1 MNEIDPPPKD
11 PDPDKPEPDKP
22 DSDKRGSDEPRLEA
36 EKGESSRQDEQL
48 AQEIRER
55 LLRLEGLS
63 RLYPESVGAAAFGDG
78 TAIKNQ
84 FNVPQGGRIYHAD
97 GDITFGPTAQEQRP
111 EPIPLTED
119 ELARLDPEYLVVTD
133 TLTTLVEAMRP
144 GRVYGLA
151 GPPGSGRTTLARA
164 ALARFGTRP
173 QVVTLPGGTD
183 PRRLRLA
190 DAKAETGYLIDAG
203 DADWTRSKNQAV
215 FQHLTHLA
223 TQAKCVF
230 VVLLDERAHLT
241 PVQRSTYVVSHL
253 APHAIRVFERCLAY
267 GLRDQGRFEADRQAR
282 RLAEHQRIREE
293 LDSDTRPREAYALAM
308 SVLKRL
314 RQGRDLDEVINEVC
328 DERPFRLRER
338 AQSLLAPGGPAVSAD
353 KDLWS
358 QARESI
364 YRRSFLLAL
373 AVLDGKS
380 MVTITAAA
388 LRLAKKVDAER
399 ESPASAETTWSAF
412 DETLSGWLEYAHA
425 EDDHVK
431 DDHQDEGAE
440 RRIRL
445 RVPALVP
452 VILDVAWH
460 NHPTVRGPLIDWLSD
475 LTQDDD
481 TQVRIAAAQ
490 AIGKL
495 AGYDYTA
502 IDEEFIQPWARA
514 YRVAGH
520 RLAAWA
526 LETAALEA
534 RSAAP
539 RVRKR
544 LRTWARGTLPQRS
557 VAVRAYATSLG
568 LMDIGDTLSG
578 LRGIAGTAHAD
589 LRTQAARAMAELA
602 LSGVHREIVRELA
615 DWTRA
620 GNTGLRVAAVEAM
633 LRLAVATLDHEPDRP
648 LLLGML
654 VEGEARVRAEIA
666 QLWRN
671 ALADQRGRA
680 WPSFGMWARHA
691 DTDPELIPLLG
702 DLVAGLGADPRLRRA
717 LRFYLSWWR
726 DRVISAATA
735 NTFLAYL
742 DRRSP

>member
-1 MNEIDPPPKD
+1 MNEIDPPPK
-11 PDPDKPEPDKP
+11 EP
-22 DSDKRGSDEPRLEA
+22 DSDEPPRLQA
-36 EKGESSRQDEQL
+36 EKGEPARPHEQL
-48 AQEIRER
+48 AEEIRER

-84 FNVPQGGRIYHAD
+84 FNMPQGGRIYHAD
-97 GDITFGPTAQEQRP
+97 GDITIGSPGHEQRP

-119 ELARLDPEYLVVTD
+119 ELARLDPEYLVVTE
-133 TLTTLVEAMRP
+133 TLTTLAEAMQP
-144 GRVYGLA
+144 GRVHGLA
-151 GPPGSGRTTLARA
+151 GPLGSGRTTLALA

-173 QVVTLPGGTD
+173 RVVTLPGVTD

-190 DAKAETGYLIDAG
+190 DVKAETGYLIDAS

-223 TQAKCVF
+223 TQAKSAF
-230 VVLLDERAHLT
+230 VVLLSERAHLT
-241 PVQRSTYVVSHL
+241 PVQRSTYVVSHVP
-253 APHAIRVFERCLAY
+253 PHAIRVFERCLAY
-267 GLRDQGRFEADRQAR
+267 GLRDQSRFEADRQAR

-308 SVLKRL
+308 SVLNRL

-328 DERPFRLRER
+328 DERPSRLRER
-338 AQSLLAPGGPAVSAD
+338 AQSLLAPGPAASAT
-353 KDLWS
+353 
-358 QARESI
+358 QAKESI
-364 YRRSFLLAL
+364 YRRSFVLAL

-380 MVTITAAA
+380 MVTITSAT
-388 LRLAKKVDAER
+388 LRLAEKVDVER
-399 ESPASAETTWSAF
+399 DGPFVESTWSPF

-425 EDDHVK
+425 EDDH
-431 DDHQDEGAE
+431 QDEGTE

-445 RVPALVP
+445 RVPALIP
-452 VILDVAWH
+452 MILDVAWH
-460 NHPTVRGPLIDWLSD
+460 NHPTLREPLTDWLSD
-475 LTQDDD
+475 LTEDED

-502 IDEEFIQPWARA
+502 IDEEFIQPWVRA

-526 LETAALEA
+526 LEAAAQEA
-534 RSAAP
+534 RFAP

-544 LRTWARGTLPQRS
+544 LQAWARGTLPQRS

-568 LMDIGDTLSG
+568 LLDIGDTLSG
-578 LRGIAGTAHAD
+578 LRGIAATARAD
-589 LRTQAARAMAELA
+589 LRTEAARAMAELSLGGA
-602 LSGVHREIVRELA
+602 HREIVRELA
-615 DWTRA
+615 DWARA
-620 GNTGLRVAAVEAM
+620 GNTGLRTAAVEAM
-633 LRLAVATLDHEPDRP
+633 LRLAVATRDHEPHRP

-654 VEGEARVRAEIA
+654 VEGEAVEGGARVRAEIM

-671 ALADQRGRA
+671 ALADQGGRA
-680 WPSFGMWARHA
+680 WPAFGAWARHA
-691 DTDPELIPLLG
+691 DTDPGLAPLLG
-702 DLVAGLGADPRLRRA
+702 DFVAGLGADPRLRRA

-726 DRVISAATA
+726 DRVISTATA